1 MTVFH
6 IADLQKKPEGLD
18 FVQELD
24 IKAELMERN
33 SEILDLSLVSA
44 KGNIRF
50 EAGFYF
56 LDYDIS
62 YAITLASSRSM
73 APVVLEESFSVQ
85 EIFVADEATLKDKDM
100 VDADLVLVIE
110 GETIDLS
117 ESVADNILLAI
128 PAKVLT
134 PEEEKGEAL
143 PSGQDWVVLT
153 EEDFQQQV
161 QETKEAN
168 SPFAQLQGLFDA
180 D

>member
-6 IADLQKKPEGLD
+6 IADLQKKPEGID

-24 IKAELMERN
+24 VKAELMERN

-44 KGNIRF
+44 KGNVRF

-73 APVVLEESFSVQ
+73 KPVVLEEAYPVQ
-85 EIFVADEATLKDKDM
+85 EIFVADEASLADKDM

-110 GETIDLS
+110 GEAIDLA

-134 PEEEKGEAL
+134 PEEEMGEVL
-143 PSGQDWVVLT
+143 PSGRDWAVLT
-153 EEDFQQQV
+153 EEDFQKQV
-161 QETKEAN
+161 QENKEAN
-168 SPFAQLQGLFDA
+168 SPFAQLQGLFDQE
-180 D
+180 